1 MIGTVGF
8 IGIGTIGAP
17 MARSVMRG
25 GYRLVVH
32 DLNQAAVQRIVAE
45 GAGAAESPAALARQ
59 ADMVVTMLPDAPD
72 LRQVV
77 SGPNG
82 ILEGMKDGLVLVDMS
97 TMDPTVTVEVAGEI
111 AARGGAMLDCPV
123 AKTVEDAER
132 GELTLMAGGDP
143 EAFERVRPVLATMG
157 SMIIYC
163 GRLGNGAKS
172 KLINNLIAQGIMVL
186 MSEALALGVKSG
198 LTLDRIVEVIANT
211 HAANNQL
218 LHVQPYKAFSGN
230 FKAGFMTA
238 LAAKDQR
245 LIMGLAE
252 SLGVDLPMGRVMRD
266 AFQAAIAAGYAHD
279 DCCSVIRVREQAA
292 GVEVRLQD
300 SPGR

>member
-1 MIGTVGF
+1 MVTTIHGFSGESILPAYRAFGSRAHYVSISDADRHPDLAYLATVHHGVDLAEFTFQHRDPEFPRRAKEWGGGF
-8 IGIGTIGAP
+8 I
-17 MARSVMRG
+17 
-25 GYRLVVH
+25 
-32 DLNQAAVQRIVAE
+32 VAGDNYGQGSSRE
-45 GAGAAESPAALARQ
+45 HAALAPAQ
-59 ADMVVTMLPDAPD
+59 L
-72 LRQVV
+72 
-77 SGPNG
+77 G
-82 ILEGMKDGLVLVDMS
+82 
-97 TMDPTVTVEVAGEI
+97 
-111 AARGGAMLDCPV
+111 
-123 AKTVEDAER
+123 
-132 GELTLMAGGDP
+132 
-143 EAFERVRPVLATMG
+143 VRAV
-157 SMIIYC
+157 I
-163 GRLGNGAKS
+163 AKS
-172 KLINNLIAQGIMVL
+172 FARIHRRNLIAQGIMVL
-186 MSEALALGVKSG
+186 VSEALALGVKSG

-279 DCCSVIRVREQAA
+279 DCCSVNRIREQAA

-300 SPGR
+300 RPGR